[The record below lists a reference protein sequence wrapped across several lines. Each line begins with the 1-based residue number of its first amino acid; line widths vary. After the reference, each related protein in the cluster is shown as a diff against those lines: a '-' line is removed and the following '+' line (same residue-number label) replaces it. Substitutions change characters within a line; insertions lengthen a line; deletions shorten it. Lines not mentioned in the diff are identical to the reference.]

1 MKKNK
6 LVFIYNAD
14 SGRLNLAFDIAH
26 KILSPSTYQCDLCS
40 LSHGYF
46 RMQTSWRDF
55 IQGLDV
61 EVEYLHRDEYP
72 ATAPS
77 GLEFPLILQQTADA
91 YELFLSRGEISACD
105 SSEALQQAILSKLLN

>member
-1 MKKNK
+1 MSRK
-6 LVFIYNAD
+6 LIFVYNAE

-46 RMQTSWRDF
+46 QMHAAWKAF
-55 IQGLDV
+55 IKRLAI

-72 ATAPS
+72 SSAPVA
-77 GLEFPLILQQTADA
+77 EFPLILLQQRSGETAIFMTA
-91 YELFLSRGEISACD
+91 AEISACE
-105 SSEALQQAILSKLLN
+105 STESLQGAIKERLSN